1 MIGGKLAPREALA
14 RLGITTFPMGR
25 GKRATMMASLGPWN
39 DDERA
44 TIRSSMEAVYQVFVG
59 RVADGR
65 HKPPGDVQKIAEG
78 RVWTGARAKELGLV
92 DELGGLDA
100 ALAEARRLA
109 KVDAK
114 VALEVYPPSPTLRDV
129 LAGFGQVHTPFG
141 LSADTAIATAAEVA
155 RLGAVDPIVA
165 AATEHL
171 VRLVLSF
178 RASSVQA
185 VAMLPV
191 MQ

>member
-1 MIGGKLAPREALA
+1 MKIQELEQKLHDSLEKLLTLEIVTVVGTYDAKTKTPGSSSKMIRTRLDILQGDKVTEIDEAFSNEPL
-14 RLGITTFPMGR
+14 T
-25 GKRATMMASLGPWN
+25 
-39 DDERA
+39 
-44 TIRSSMEAVYQVFVG
+44 
-59 RVADGR
+59 
-65 HKPPGDVQKIAEG
+65 
-78 RVWTGARAKELGLV
+78 
-92 DELGGLDA
+92 
-100 ALAEARRLA
+100 ALR
-109 KVDAK
+109 DYHAK
-114 VALEVYPPSPTLRDV
+114 VALEIYPPSPTLRDV

-141 LSADTAIATAAEVA
+141 LTADTAIAAATE
-155 RLGAVDPIVA
+155 LGAVDPTVA